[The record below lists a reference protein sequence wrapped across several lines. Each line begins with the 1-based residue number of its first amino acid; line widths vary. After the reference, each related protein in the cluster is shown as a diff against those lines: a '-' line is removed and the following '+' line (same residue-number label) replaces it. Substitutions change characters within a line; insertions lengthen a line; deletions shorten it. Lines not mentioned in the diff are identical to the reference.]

1 MAPTLRVRREGV
13 GAFVLSPTPFFDPQE
28 ILTLKSHSLC
38 YYARVR
44 LLTTL
49 PSQKQLKWSQLR
61 VGLTVLFASATL
73 AVLIFVMS
81 GTGGWFTTKIT
92 LRSFLDNAG
101 GLREGAPVRLAGV
114 DIGNVTGIRIVE
126 GKPTTPVEVTMKVNT
141 KYKFNLRK
149 DSVTLLSTAGVLGE
163 TFVDVDSST
172 AKGPPATDGDTLAA
186 REQPQIED
194 VVRASQGTL
203 QNMDSLLKRVD
214 RIVAFIESG
223 QGSIGKVI
231 YSPALYDQLNAT
243 VLEFKGLVDDI
254 QNGKGS
260 IGPLLTSDVAYKKVL
275 ATIDKLDAIV
285 DDIQQGKG
293 TAGKLLKDPELYNN
307 ANKTIAN
314 VRQLTDDINAGKG
327 AIGTMT
333 HDQEFAAKLKTLMS
347 NLSELSDRLE
357 KGEGTAG
364 MLFKDPAL
372 YNNSNQMLVETR
384 ELVKA
389 IRENP
394 KKYLTFHVK
403 VF

>member
-1 MAPTLRVRREGV
+1 M
-13 GAFVLSPTPFFDPQE
+13 
-28 ILTLKSHSLC
+28 
-38 YYARVR
+38 
-44 LLTTL
+44 
-49 PSQKQLKWSQLR
+49 
-61 VGLTVLFASATL
+61 
-73 AVLIFVMS
+73 VLIFLMS
-81 GTGGWFTTKIT
+81 GTGGWFTHKIT
-92 LRSFLDNAG
+92 LRSYVDNAG
-101 GLREGAPVRLAGV
+101 GLRDGAPVRLAGV

-141 KYKFNLRK
+141 KYSFNLRK
-149 DSVTLLSTAGVLGE
+149 DSVTMLATAGVLGE
-163 TFVDVDSST
+163 TFVDVDSTT
-172 AKGPPATDGDTLAA
+172 AKGPLATDGDTLAA
-186 REQPQIED
+186 KSQPDIQD

-203 QNMDSLLKRVD
+203 QNMDALLKRVD
-214 RIVAFIESG
+214 RIMSFIESG

-231 YSPALYDQLNAT
+231 YDPGLYNQLNST
-243 VLEFKGLVDDI
+243 VAEFKGLVDDI
-254 QNGKGS
+254 QSGKGS
-260 IGPLLTSDVAYKKVL
+260 IGPLITSDEAYKKVM
-275 ATIDKLDAIV
+275 ATIDKLNGMV
-285 DDIQQGKG
+285 DDLQAGKG
-293 TAGKLLKDPELYNN
+293 TAGKLLKDPELYDN

-327 AIGTMT
+327 AIGKMT
-333 HDQEFAAKLKTLMS
+333 HDQEFADHLQTLMT
-347 NLSELSDRLE
+347 NLSTLSARLE

>member
-1 MAPTLRVRREGV
+1 MTQAPPFSTPKK
-13 GAFVLSPTPFFDPQE
+13 LSNAE
-28 ILTLKSHSLC
+28 IPL
-38 YYARVR
+38 R
-44 LLTTL
+44 LLSCFCRLQTTL

-61 VGLTVLFASATL
+61 VGLTLLFASITL

-81 GTGGWFTTKIT
+81 GTGGWFTHKIT
-92 LRSFLDNAG
+92 LRSYFDNAG

-114 DIGNVTGIRIVE
+114 DIGNVTGIRIVDN
-126 GKPTTPVEVTMKVNT
+126 KPATPVEVTMKVNT

-163 TFVDVDSST
+163 TYVDIDSST
-172 AKGPPATDGDTLAA
+172 ASGPPATDGDTLAA
-186 REQPQIED
+186 RSQPDIQD

-203 QNMDSLLKRVD
+203 QNMDALLKRVD

-243 VLEFKGLVDDI
+243 VTEFKGLVDDI
-254 QNGKGS
+254 QKGKGS
-260 IGPLLTSDVAYKKVL
+260 LGPLLTSDEVYKKANAAL
-275 ATIDKLDAIV
+275 DKLNAVV
-285 DDIQQGKG
+285 DDLQQGKG
-293 TAGKLLKDPELYNN
+293 TAGKLLKDPELYDN
-307 ANKTIAN
+307 ANKTVAN

-327 AIGTMT
+327 ALGKMA
-333 HDQEFAAKLKTLMS
+333 HDQEFAVKLQTTINNLAE
-347 NLSELSDRLE
+347 LSERLQ

-384 ELVKA
+384 ELVKS

>member
-1 MAPTLRVRREGV
+1 M
-13 GAFVLSPTPFFDPQE
+13 
-28 ILTLKSHSLC
+28 
-38 YYARVR
+38 
-44 LLTTL
+44 

-61 VGLTVLFASATL
+61 VGLTVLFASVTL
-73 AVLIFVMS
+73 GVLIFVMS
-81 GTGGWFTTKIT
+81 GTGGWFTRKIT
-92 LRSFLDNAG
+92 LRSYFDNAG

-114 DIGNVTGIRIVE
+114 DIGNVTSIRIVG

-141 KYKFNLRK
+141 KYSFNLRK

-163 TFVDVDSST
+163 TYVDVDSST
-172 AKGPPATDGDTLAA
+172 AKGPEATDGDTLAA
-186 REQPQIED
+186 RSQPDIQD

-203 QNMDSLLKRVD
+203 QNMDALLKRVD

-243 VLEFKGLVDDI
+243 VVEFKGLMDDI
-254 QNGKGS
+254 QSGKGS
-260 IGPLLTSDVAYKKVL
+260 LGPLLTSDEAYKK
-275 ATIDKLDAIV
+275 AIAAIDKLNAIV
-285 DDIQQGKG
+285 DELQQGKG
-293 TAGKLLKDPELYNN
+293 TAGKLLKDSELFDN

-327 AIGTMT
+327 AIGKMA
-333 HDQEFAAKLKTLMS
+333 HDQEFAAKLQTLMN
-347 NLSELSDRLE
+347 NLSELSERLQ

-384 ELVKA
+384 ELVKS

>member
-1 MAPTLRVRREGV
+1 M
-13 GAFVLSPTPFFDPQE
+13 
-28 ILTLKSHSLC
+28 
-38 YYARVR
+38 
-44 LLTTL
+44 

-61 VGLTVLFASATL
+61 VGLTVLFASVTL

-81 GTGGWFTTKIT
+81 GTGGWLTRKIS
-92 LRSFLDNAG
+92 LRSYFDNAG

-114 DIGNVTGIRIVE
+114 DIGNVTFVRIVG
-126 GKPTTPVEVTMKVNT
+126 GKPLTPVEVTMKVNT
-141 KYKFNLRK
+141 KYSFNLRK
-149 DSVTLLSTAGVLGE
+149 DSVTLLSTAGILGE
-163 TFVDVDSST
+163 TYVDVDSST
-172 AKGPPATDGDTLAA
+172 AKGAEAADGDTLAA
-186 REQPQIED
+186 RNQPDIQD

-203 QNMDSLLKRVD
+203 QNMDALLKRVD
-214 RIVAFIESG
+214 RIVAFVESG

-231 YSPALYDQLNAT
+231 YDPALYNQLNAT
-243 VLEFKGLVDDI
+243 VAEFKGLVDDI
-254 QNGKGS
+254 QSGKGS
-260 IGPLLTSDVAYKKVL
+260 LGPLFTSDEAYKKVI
-275 ATIDKLDAIV
+275 AAIDKLNVMV
-285 DDIQQGKG
+285 DELQQGKG
-293 TAGKLLKDPELYNN
+293 TAGKLLKDPELYDN

-327 AIGTMT
+327 ALGKMT
-333 HDQEFAAKLKTLMS
+333 RDQEFAAKLQTTMNNLTA
-347 NLSELSDRLE
+347 LSERMG

>member
-1 MAPTLRVRREGV
+1 M
-13 GAFVLSPTPFFDPQE
+13 
-28 ILTLKSHSLC
+28 
-38 YYARVR
+38 
-44 LLTTL
+44 

-61 VGLTVLFASATL
+61 VGLTVLFASITL
-73 AVLIFVMS
+73 GVLIFVMS
-81 GTGGWFTTKIT
+81 GTGGWFTRKIA
-92 LRSFLDNAG
+92 LRSYFDNAG

-114 DIGNVTGIRIVE
+114 DIGNVTSIRIVD

-141 KYKFNLRK
+141 KYSFNLRK

-163 TFVDVDSST
+163 TYVDVDSST
-172 AKGPPATDGDTLAA
+172 AKGPEATDGDTLAA
-186 REQPQIED
+186 RSQPDIQD

-203 QNMDSLLKRVD
+203 QNMDALLKRVD

-243 VLEFKGLVDDI
+243 VAEFKGLMDDI
-254 QNGKGS
+254 QSGKGS
-260 IGPLLTSDVAYKKVL
+260 LGPLLTSDEAYKK
-275 ATIDKLDAIV
+275 AMAAIDKLNVIV
-285 DDIQQGKG
+285 DELQQGKG
-293 TAGKLLKDPELYNN
+293 TAGKLLKNSELFDN

-327 AIGTMT
+327 AIGKMA
-333 HDQEFAAKLKTLMS
+333 HDQEFAARLQTTMNNLAA
-347 NLSELSDRLE
+347 LSERLE

-364 MLFKDPAL
+364 MLFKNPAL
-372 YNNSNQMLVETR
+372 YNNSNQVLVETR
-384 ELVKA
+384 ELVKS

>member
-1 MAPTLRVRREGV
+1 
-13 GAFVLSPTPFFDPQE
+13 
-28 ILTLKSHSLC
+28 
-38 YYARVR
+38 
-44 LLTTL
+44 L

-61 VGLTVLFASATL
+61 VGLTVLFASITL

-81 GTGGWFTTKIT
+81 GTGGWFTSKIT
-92 LRSFLDNAG
+92 LRSYFDNAG

-114 DIGNVTGIRIVE
+114 DIGNVTTVRIVN
-126 GKPTTPVEVTMKVNT
+126 GKPTTPVEVTLKVNT
-141 KYKFNLRK
+141 KYSFNLRK
-149 DSVTLLSTAGVLGE
+149 DSVTLLSTAGILGE
-163 TFVDVDSST
+163 TYVDVDSSS
-172 AKGPPATDGDTLAA
+172 AKGPEATDGDTLAA
-186 REQPQIED
+186 RNQPDIQD

-214 RIVAFIESG
+214 RIMSFIESG

-231 YSPALYDQLNAT
+231 YDPSLYNQLNST
-243 VLEFKGLVDDI
+243 VAEFKGIVDDI
-254 QNGKGS
+254 QSGKGS
-260 IGPLLTSDVAYKKVL
+260 LGPLLTSDEAYKKVI
-275 ATIDKLDAIV
+275 AAIDKINVMV
-285 DDIQQGKG
+285 DDLQQGKG
-293 TAGKLLKDPELYNN
+293 TAGKLLKDPALYDN

-327 AIGTMT
+327 AIGKMT
-333 HDQEFAAKLKTLMS
+333 HDEEFAAHLQTLMN
-347 NLSELSDRLE
+347 NLSELSSRLE

>member
-1 MAPTLRVRREGV
+1 M
-13 GAFVLSPTPFFDPQE
+13 
-28 ILTLKSHSLC
+28 
-38 YYARVR
+38 
-44 LLTTL
+44 

-61 VGLTVLFASATL
+61 VGLTLLFASITL

-81 GTGGWFTTKIT
+81 GTGGWFTRKIT
-92 LRSFLDNAG
+92 LRSYFDNAG

-114 DIGNVTGIRIVE
+114 DIGNVTGIRIV
-126 GKPTTPVEVTMKVNT
+126 GAKPTTPVEVTMKVNT

-149 DSVTLLSTAGVLGE
+149 DSVTLLATAGVLGE
-163 TFVDVDSST
+163 TYVDIDSST
-172 AKGPPATDGDTLAA
+172 ASATEATDGDTLAA
-186 REQPQIED
+186 RNQPDIQD

-203 QNMDSLLKRVD
+203 QNMDALLKRVD

-243 VLEFKGLVDDI
+243 VAEFKGLVDDI
-254 QNGKGS
+254 QKGKGS
-260 IGPLLTSDVAYKKVL
+260 LGPLFTSDEVYKKANAAL
-275 ATIDKLDAIV
+275 DKLNAMV
-285 DDIQQGKG
+285 DELQQGKG
-293 TAGKLLKDPELYNN
+293 TAGRLLKDPELYDN
-307 ANKTIAN
+307 ANKTVAN

-327 AIGTMT
+327 ALGKMA
-333 HDQEFAAKLKTLMS
+333 HDQEFANKLQETINNLEA
-347 NLSELSDRLE
+347 LSERLQ

-384 ELVKA
+384 ELVKS